1 MATEAKHGCIVVGG
15 SESVVL
21 KVVIA
26 SMFYRRC
33 VLLFKIKYL

>member
-1 MATEAKHGCIVVGG
+1 MATEAEHDCIVVGG

-26 SMFYRRC
+26 SMVYRRC
-33 VLLFKIKYL
+33 VLLFKTKRL